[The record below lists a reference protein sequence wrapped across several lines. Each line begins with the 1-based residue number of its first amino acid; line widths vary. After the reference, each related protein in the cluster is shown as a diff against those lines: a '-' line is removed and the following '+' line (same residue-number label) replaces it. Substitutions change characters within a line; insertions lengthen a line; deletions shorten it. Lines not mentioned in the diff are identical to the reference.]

1 MPHQAKGVNN
11 ASFFI
16 FKKDSRKGISFGAP
30 SPNLFEHIYKVVSS
44 IPIREMRK
52 ILAFFIDVN
61 PNHSELLN
69 QLTEEQ
75 LLLYWLSHKDDG
87 GFCIA

>member
-1 MPHQAKGVNN
+1 MFYIIHVNI
-11 ASFFI
+11 SFSKY
-16 FKKDSRKGISFGAP
+16 KKDARKGISFGALTP
-30 SPNLFEHIYKVVSS
+30 DLFEHIYKVVSS

-61 PNHSELLN
+61 PNHSEILS

-75 LLLYWLSHKDDG
+75 LVLY
-87 GFCIA
+87 